1 MKTYTEKEVIEL
13 LKKQAEACA
22 ETYVKSVNT
31 SITGNFKAIKNTPL
45 VLQEFSI
52 SESIKTL
59 HFNDNRIAD
68 ILFISHKGFYKLE
81 EEMYSQVHNYLG
93 LDVIITDKLK
103 DYDFKLIKL

>member
-13 LKKQAEACA
+13 LKKQVEACVQN
-22 ETYVKSVNT
+22 YKKSVNCT
-31 SITGNFKAIKNTPL
+31 ISGNTENIKNTPL

-52 SESIKTL
+52 SESIKTI

-68 ILFISHKGFYKLE
+68 ILFISHNGFNKLE
-81 EEMYSQVHNYLG
+81 DEMYLQVHNYLG